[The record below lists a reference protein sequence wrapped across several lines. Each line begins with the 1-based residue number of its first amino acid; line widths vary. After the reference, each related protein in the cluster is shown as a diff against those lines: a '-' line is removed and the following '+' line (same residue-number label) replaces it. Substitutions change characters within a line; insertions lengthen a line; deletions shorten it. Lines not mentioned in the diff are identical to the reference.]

1 VSDDRMSWGGRNL
14 SCAVSYY
21 VKGFVVRNPL
31 GDLNL
36 LEGISVMGAA
46 IGSICCLALV
56 LLAGFAE
63 PAELAP
69 VLVTC
74 VDDNATGYAT
84 FQSHNQ
90 RVVSN
95 EHGIFLAY
103 ILSRNEAYTAQ
114 EWRLMQSTDN
124 GTSFSLVYGG
134 VHATNP
140 PVLETDSKNNLYLIH
155 PDFISGDAY
164 LYRFSSTEDYANPAI
179 TTLPG
184 GAAGK
189 YAMAID
195 ETRNRLYFM
204 AHNGRFFRLDL
215 DGALLYEALVLKDGP
230 HAALQY
236 PSLCVDATGRL
247 FLGWTTVKHN
257 EYLYWDIHAL
267 VSKDQGQAWRRIGG
281 DVVDLPAVAD
291 DTGPAPRISL
301 EDETNFHTWLANMA
315 VHAGKLH
322 FLYLVQTQPVRQ
334 HYVRY
339 DLATGQEDVRIQ
351 PDFKGETLAIKSLDG
366 FFSHAAA
373 DGPIY
378 CVGSHEGRV
387 VCLVSRDNG
396 VTWHDHAISS
406 ETFNVYALGGCRR
419 LTKSGEIIGIF
430 TDTASDTSEGNA
442 KVYFFRIPGRT

>member
-1 VSDDRMSWGGRNL
+1 MMA
-14 SCAVSYY
+14 CI
-21 VKGFVVRNPL
+21 KGLV
-31 GDLNL
+31 
-36 LEGISVMGAA
+36 
-46 IGSICCLALV
+46 CCLALV
-56 LLAGFAE
+56 LLAGFSV

-69 VLVTC
+69 VLVNC
-74 VDDNATGYAT
+74 VDDEATGYAT

-90 RVVSN
+90 KVVFN
-95 EHGIFLAY
+95 DRGIFLAY
-103 ILSRNEAYTAQ
+103 IRSRNEAYSAQ

-124 GTSFSLVYGG
+124 GASFSLVYGG

-155 PDFISGDAY
+155 PDFITGDAY
-164 LYRFSSTEDYANPAI
+164 LYRFSATEEYANPAI
-179 TTLPG
+179 NVLTK

-195 ETRNRLYFM
+195 ETRNRLYYM

-215 DGALLYEALVLKDGP
+215 DGALLYEALILKDGP

-236 PSLCVDATGRL
+236 PSLCVDAAGRL

-267 VSKDQGQAWRRIGG
+267 MSMDQGQTWRRPGG
-281 DVVDLPAVAD
+281 DAVDLPAVSD

-301 EDETNFHTWLANMA
+301 EDETNYHTWLANMA
-315 VHAGKLH
+315 VHQEKLH
-322 FLYLVQTQPVRQ
+322 FLYLAQTQPARQ

-339 DLATGQEDVRIQ
+339 DLATGKEEVRIQ
-351 PDFKGETLAIKSLDG
+351 PEFKGETLAIKSLDG
-366 FFSHAAA
+366 FFSSPGE

-387 VCLVSRDNG
+387 VCLVSRENG
-396 VTWHDHAISS
+396 AVWHDHAISS

-419 LTKSGEIIGIF
+419 LTKSGDIIGAF
-430 TDTASDTSEGNA
+430 TDTASYTSEGNA
-442 KVYFFRIPGRT
+442 KVYFFRIPGCF